1 MILIK
6 TFFLMPSL
14 YLPKVIENVNSSASN
29 YTSINSEI
37 NLFMNHLKKLEI

>member
-1 MILIK
+1 MTLIN

-14 YLPKVIENVNSSASN
+14 YLPKAIKNVNSSASN
-29 YTSINSEI
+29 DTSIYSEI